1 MSTNIHPAARLTVP
15 APAKLNLFLHV
26 VGRRAD
32 GYHLLQTC
40 FQLLDYGDV
49 LTVERS
55 DTLTLNDLPD
65 VPHEHNLVWHAARAL
80 QRHTGCTAGARIH
93 LDKRL
98 PAGGGLGGG
107 SSDAASALLALNRLW
122 GLGLGI
128 DTLAAIGLT
137 LGADVPVFVHG
148 HSAFASGIGE
158 QLTPVD
164 LPPRWFLVLTPGCQV
179 ETARIF
185 RDSSLT
191 RDTPLMTMAA
201 LREQGLESRLRNDCE
216 VVVRRLH
223 PEVADALDWLGQFG
237 TSQLT
242 GTGAC
247 VFLAADAE
255 ADVRGILR
263 QLPPRFSGFVAQGVN
278 RSPAH
283 AALRMMLVHG
293 ARGNFGSN

>member
-1 MSTNIHPAARLTVP
+1 MSTNIHPVARLTVP

-49 LTVERS
+49 LTVEQS
-55 DTLTLNDLPD
+55 DTLTLNELPG
-65 VPHEHNLVWHAARAL
+65 VPLAHNLVWRAAQAL
-80 QRHTGCTAGARIH
+80 QQYTGCTTGARIH

-98 PAGGGLGGG
+98 PTGGGLGGG
-107 SSDAASALLALNRLW
+107 SSDAASTLLALNRLW
-122 GLGLGI
+122 GLGLPI
-128 DTLAAIGLT
+128 DTLAAIGLI
-137 LGADVPVFVHG
+137 LGADVPVFVRG
-148 HSAFASGIGE
+148 HSAWAEGIGE

-164 LPPRWFLVLTPGCQV
+164 LPPRWFLVLNPGCQV
-179 ETARIF
+179 ETARVF

-191 RDTPLMTMAA
+191 RDTPLMTMAT
-201 LREQGLESRLRNDCE
+201 LREPGLESRFRNDCE
-216 VVVRRLH
+216 AVVRRLH

-237 TSQLT
+237 TAQLT

-255 ADVRGILR
+255 ADVRSILM
-263 QLPPRFSGFVAQGVN
+263 QLPARFSGFVARGVN
-278 RSPAH
+278 HSPAH
-283 AALRMMLVHG
+283 DVCA
-293 ARGNFGSN
+293 